1 MLNAI
6 NNHMNTLQAAA
17 DSTAAKKTDPEKG
30 TNAAKEAD
38 DAKRSDNAKEADNA
52 KKGDSPGK
60 TARRQDEYIPEK
72 KQPTPGLYRKDGK
85 KDSEEEV
92 IGSTDKVDAEIK
104 KLKEK
109 KAKLE
114 QEISRAQNDPEKL
127 EKLQK
132 QLNQVENELR
142 VKDTDS
148 YRRRHMQVTR
158 RKSE

>member
-6 NNHMNTLQAAA
+6 NNHMNTLQTAA
-17 DSTAAKKTDPEKG
+17 DSIAAKKTGSEKE

-38 DAKRSDNAKEADNA
+38 DAKEVNAAKEADNA
-52 KKGDSPGK
+52 KKADSPVK
-60 TARRQDEYIPEK
+60 PARRQDEYIPEK
-72 KQPTPGLYRKDGK
+72 PQPTPGLYNKDGK
-85 KDSEEEV
+85 KDGGEEV
-92 IGSTDKVDAEIK
+92 TASTDKVDAEIK

-114 QEISRAQNDPEKL
+114 QEIARAQDDPEKL

-132 QLNQVENELR
+132 QLDQVENELR

-148 YRRRHMQVTR
+148 YRRQHMQITR

>member
-6 NNHMNTLQAAA
+6 NNHMNTLQTAA
-17 DSTAAKKTDPEKG
+17 DSIAAKKTGSEKE

-38 DAKRSDNAKEADNA
+38 DEKEVNAAKEADNA
-52 KKGDSPGK
+52 KKADSPVK
-60 TARRQDEYIPEK
+60 PARRQDEYIPEK
-72 KQPTPGLYRKDGK
+72 PQPTPGLYNKDGK
-85 KDSEEEV
+85 KDGGEEV
-92 IGSTDKVDAEIK
+92 TVSTDKVDAEIK

-114 QEISRAQNDPEKL
+114 QEIARAQDDPEKL

-132 QLNQVENELR
+132 QLDQVENELR

-148 YRRRHMQVTR
+148 YRRQHMQITR